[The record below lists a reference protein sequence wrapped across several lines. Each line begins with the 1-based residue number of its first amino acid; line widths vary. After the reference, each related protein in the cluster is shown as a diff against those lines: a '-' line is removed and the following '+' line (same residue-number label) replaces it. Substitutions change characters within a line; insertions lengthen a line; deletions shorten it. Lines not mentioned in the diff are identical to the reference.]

1 MRLRN
6 IAALLLGL
14 TLSSAS
20 MGLAQ
25 ETTGTL
31 QGHVVDAQGLSVP
44 GASVGATGPQGMKS
58 TVTAGDGRFSIPF
71 LTPGTYTVRVELQ
84 GFRAAEQKDV
94 SVALGQSVDLTL
106 KLEVGVVSEIV
117 QITASSPTINAQSST
132 IGSVLRSD
140 ELRQIPVGRTF
151 SQTLYLTPGVSSSG
165 TLGVQN
171 PSISGGTGLENQYV
185 IDGTNVTNTG
195 YGGLGSYSITFGSLG
210 NATPYDFIQE
220 VQVKTGGYSAEYGQA
235 TGGVVNVV
243 TKSGTNTIRGSAF
256 GYSQP
261 TKLEGNWKQYQSTNG
276 SVNTE
281 GTQASDAGIE
291 SGGAI
296 YRDKLFYFGAIDPS
310 FQKRTL
316 LAPPNFPLSSLGDV
330 DRNRSVVSY
339 ATKETVQLSAA
350 HRIDAS
356 FFGDPSHGENGAQRT
371 SALLRTTTSGFSEL
385 HYGGHQQ
392 TVRYDGILNDHW
404 LLEASFGR
412 SLNKIS
418 ELPSVNTWSVQDTT
432 VVPNIISGGIGS
444 YEAGNVS
451 LSKQYTM
458 KSTNIA
464 GAHQVKYGLQYDD
477 VDYQQLNQ
485 RTGPT
490 FTAPDGRQTATGA
503 SIQVIPDVNFGQIYR
518 VTRAN
523 FNVSRD
529 IPQTYFDVFGQDT
542 WKLGDKITVNP
553 GIRYEQE
560 KMSGTII
567 KDWEL
572 KDNWALRL
580 GATYDAT
587 GDGRT
592 KVYGNY
598 GRFYARIPL
607 DLAARALSADD
618 GFTRGDYFDANLTKP
633 IAAGTATITPAQALT
648 GTSTTSHFILA
659 GVSADTIDPNA
670 KLSYTNEVVLGF
682 EREIAPLTTFGVRYI
697 FRNMPRVLEDVANC
711 PMAAYDLA
719 ATSGVCATVDYI
731 LTNPSSATPVNPAAI
746 ALVPAF
752 GAVKFDDPVHKYNAV
767 EVTLTRRGSK
777 WSTMGSYRW
786 SRLRGNFEGF
796 YRDDNGQS
804 DPGISSL
811 YDFPTND
818 PTYTSIG
825 TAQFGYPGDIRYLG
839 AANGILP
846 LDRPHQIKLNGNYV
860 FMGAL
865 NLGVNVNLSSGRPL
879 TPMDA
884 NPNYSSEGEIPDQP
898 RGSGIQTVD
907 GFKTRTPFE
916 SQVDFQASYT
926 HRLSGSRKVTLLT
939 DIFNI
944 FNEQRVLVYDQNLQ
958 LTLSQ
963 PEPGLRQAGQ
973 LDSGRHAASVPVAD
987 QRPRGRAVR
996 VLITKDRCR

>member
-1 MRLRN
+1 
-6 IAALLLGL
+6 
-14 TLSSAS
+14 
-20 MGLAQ
+20 
-25 ETTGTL
+25 
-31 QGHVVDAQGLSVP
+31 
-44 GASVGATGPQGMKS
+44 
-58 TVTAGDGRFSIPF
+58 
-71 LTPGTYTVRVELQ
+71 
-84 GFRAAEQKDV
+84 V
-94 SVALGQSVDLTL
+94 SVALGQSVELSL
-106 KLEVGVVSEIV
+106 KLEVGVLAETV
-117 QITASSPTINAQSST
+117 QITGSSPTISAQTST
-132 IGSVLRSD
+132 IGSVLHTD

-151 SQTLYLTPGVSSSG
+151 TQTLYLTPGVSSSG

-220 VQVKTGGYSAEYGQA
+220 IQVKTGGYSAEYGQA

-243 TKSGTNTIRGSAF
+243 TKSGTNAIRGSAF

-261 TKLEGNWKQYQSTNG
+261 TKLEGTWKQYQATNG

-281 GTQASDAGIE
+281 GTQSSDAGIE
-291 SGGAI
+291 GGGAI
-296 YRDKLFYFGAIDPS
+296 KRDRLFYFGAIDPS
-310 FQKRTL
+310 FQRRTL
-316 LAPPNFPLSSLGDV
+316 QAPPNFPLASLGNI
-330 DRNRSVVSY
+330 DRNRNVTSY
-339 ATKETVQLSAA
+339 AAKGTLQLSST

-356 FFGDPSHGENGAQRT
+356 FFGDPSHGDNGPQRT

-392 TVRYDGILNDHW
+392 TVRYDGIVNEHW
-404 LLEASFGR
+404 LLEGSFGR

-418 ELPSVNTWSVQDTT
+418 ELPSVNTWAVQDTT
-432 VVPNIISGGIGS
+432 VVPNVISGGIGS

-451 LSKQYTM
+451 LSKQYTV

-464 GAHQVKYGLQYDD
+464 GPHSVKYGFQYDD
-477 VDYQQLNQ
+477 VTYEQLNQ

-503 SIQVIPDVNFGQIYR
+503 SIQIIPDVNFGQIYR

-523 FNVSRD
+523 FNVSRN
-529 IPQTYFDVFGQDT
+529 IPQTYFDFFGQDQ
-542 WKLGDKITVNP
+542 WKVGSKLTINP

-567 KDWEL
+567 KDFEL

-592 KVYGNY
+592 KVYGNF

-618 GFTRGDYFDANLTKP
+618 SFTRGDYYDANLTKP
-633 IAAGTATITPAQALT
+633 IPAGVATITPT
-648 GTSTTSHFILA
+648 GASTTNHFILA
-659 GVSADTIDPNA
+659 GVGADTIDPNA
-670 KLSYTNEVVLGF
+670 KLSYTNELVLGF
-682 EREIAPLTTFGVRYI
+682 EREIAPLTTFGVRYV
-697 FRNMPRVLEDVANC
+697 FRNMPRILEDVANC

-719 ATSGVCATVDYI
+719 ATAGVCSTVDYI

-767 EVTLTRRGSK
+767 EATVTKRGSK
-777 WSTMGSYRW
+777 WSTMASYRW

-825 TAQFGYPGDIRYLG
+825 GAQFGYPGDIRFLG

-846 LDRPHQIKLNGNYV
+846 LDRPHQIKLNGNYL
-860 FMGAL
+860 FRNAL

-879 TPMDA
+879 TAMDA
-884 NPNYSSEGEIPDQP
+884 NPNYDSEGEIPDKA
-898 RGSGIQTVD
+898 RGTGIQTVN
-907 GFKTRTPFE
+907 GFLTRTPFE
-916 SQVDFQASYT
+916 SQVDFQASYSV
-926 HRLSGSRKVTLLT
+926 RAGAGRKITLLA
-939 DIFNI
+939 DVFNI
-944 FNEQRVLVYDQNLQ
+944 FNEQRVLVYDQNVQ
-958 LTLSQ
+958 LTY
-963 PEPGLRQAGQ
+963 PNPNPDFGK
-973 LDSGRHAASVPVAD
+973 PVNSILGGTPPQFQSPINA
-987 QRPRGRAVR
+987 RVGVR
-996 VLITKDRCR
+996 FEF